1 MLWMEL
7 SRTAPGGARFVPAF
21 ARAELGTQRP
31 GIVARLRDLPTV
43 LRLAAIVLVIV
54 AAARPQSTR
63 ASDDLEVEGIDIVI
77 ALDLSGSM
85 QETDLVPNRLEAAKA
100 VIQDFVRRRPTDRIG
115 LVVFGREAYTYAP
128 MTLDHGALLRMVGEL
143 RLGMSTATG
152 PRSVTASPSALN
164 RLCGEDLRRLTEE
177 AKAAAAAKTP
187 AAPTAVGDKG
197 AAPSPKPTPPK
208 PSEADSRSKVLIVLT
223 DGEDNASKLS
233 PEDAARLAQ
242 TLKVKVYTILAGAN
256 VSEAERGARG
266 PPAAVNP
273 KLLEQIASMTG
284 GTPYFASDSLA
295 LRDRFQKILAE
306 LKRAPVHDRGRSTPS
321 SIAASC
327 WWRSRCSLPR
337 SPSGSHGSRGSPD
350 RALRQPPCPLAA
362 AAGSG
367 GGARV
372 RRLLRRAAPAV
383 GPPGRRGAGRADD
396 RGRVDGAQAG
406 AGGVDGRGA
415 RPDGRRAGAAAVP
428 G

>member
-1 MLWMEL
+1 MPDAKQPVRRARIPYLLIAAVFVPLAAAYALLLRNVEGFRFAHPWLLALIPPAVALVLWMEL
-7 SRTAPGGARFVPAF
+7 GKAPARRALFLYSRA
-21 ARAELGTQRP
+21 AELGGQRP

-63 ASDDLEVEGIDIVI
+63 ANDDLEVEGIDIVI
-77 ALDLSGSM
+77 SLDLSGSM

-143 RLGMSTATG
+143 RLGIVDGNGTAVG
-152 PRSVTASPSALN
+152 DGIAVGLN

-177 AKAAAAAKTP
+177 AKAAAAT
-187 AAPTAVGDKG
+187 AAAADKG

-208 PSEADSRSKVLIVLT
+208 PPEADSRSKVLIVLT

-256 VSEAERGARG
+256 VSEAEKGAQGRQQ
-266 PPAAVNP
+266 PVNP

-284 GTPYFASDSLA
+284 GTPYLASDSRA

-306 LKRAPVHDRGRSTPS
+306 LKRAPIHDRGLLYAELYRRFLLVAFALL
-321 SIAASC
+321 AAEI
-327 WWRSRCSLPR
+327 
-337 SPSGSHGSRGSPD
+337 
-350 RALRQPPCPLAA
+350 ALRLTRF
-362 AAGSG
+362 S
-367 GGARV
+367 
-372 RRLLRRAAPAV
+372 RLP
-383 GPPGRRGAGRADD
+383 
-396 RGRVDGAQAG
+396 
-406 AGGVDGRGA
+406 
-415 RPDGRRAGAAAVP
+415 
-428 G
+428 